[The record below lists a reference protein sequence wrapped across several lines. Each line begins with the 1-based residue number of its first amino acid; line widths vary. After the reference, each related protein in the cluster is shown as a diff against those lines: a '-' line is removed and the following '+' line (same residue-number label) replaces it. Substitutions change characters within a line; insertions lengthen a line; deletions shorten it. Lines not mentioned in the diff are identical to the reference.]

1 MTRTL
6 SLMIIIVL
14 VLAPSG
20 ASAVDISDYA
30 VYGAGKVK
38 VNDTVWGDVG
48 SHGSDV
54 FLQGRAT
61 IFGDVAARGNVKAAS
76 RSVVFGDITAGG
88 AVKVSGRGR
97 IKGTITDWA
106 SPGVLNPVLADG
118 LLPVTAFSSGGTTY
132 KGKYGVL
139 DLAPGAYGDLK
150 MKGAKGGGELRL
162 GSGNYYFDS
171 FSTNRV
177 TVSIDTSGG
186 PVNIYVRD
194 KLQINRSGVVF
205 EDGNGGAYDPDLA
218 ALVYLETH
226 GKAKINNSDWYGTI
240 YSAYEKLTGKN
251 SSFVGALYG
260 GSDINLSGRAANVI
274 HVPLWADEGSEQS
287 EPDGPDGGSV
297 VLPEPASMALLGTG
311 LVGLLLQG
319 IARKKRRP

>member
-205 EDGNGGAYDPDLA
+205 EDGNGGAYDP
-218 ALVYLETH
+218 
-226 GKAKINNSDWYGTI
+226 
-240 YSAYEKLTGKN
+240 EKLTGKN

-311 LVGLLLQG
+311 LVALLLQG